1 MRSVLLLQR
10 EELNMLNLTAHV
22 WGHDAPKEKP
32 HGAQYTEGP
41 ANNSTAILP
50 PADGT
55 TKQFKT
61 LAARFALAGHVLVES
76 NPAHGPV
83 SYYATRWGMA
93 KMLPDL
99 DAAEAFLIQ
108 IGGAA

>member
-1 MRSVLLLQR
+1 MENQ
-10 EELNMLNLTAHV
+10 MYGAMPAWTA
-22 WGHDAPKEKP
+22 AS
-32 HGAQYTEGP
+32 QI
-41 ANNSTAILP
+41 ST
-50 PADGT
+50 DST
-55 TKQFKT
+55 SKHFKT

-93 KMLPDL
+93 KLLPDL

-108 IGGAA
+108 IGGAV

>member
-1 MRSVLLLQR
+1 
-10 EELNMLNLTAHV
+10 MLNLTAHV
-22 WGHDAPKEKP
+22 WGHDAPKKNP
-32 HGAQYTEGP
+32 YGAQRTEGP
-41 ANNSTAILP
+41 PNNSIAMLP
-50 PADGT
+50 PADST

-108 IGGAA
+108 IGGAQ

>member
-1 MRSVLLLQR
+1 MI
-10 EELNMLNLTAHV
+10 NLTAYAR
-22 WGHDAPKEKP
+22 GHAAPEKMP
-32 HGAQYTEGP
+32 HGADQRTEGP

-61 LAARFALAGHVLVES
+61 LAARFAMAGHVLVQS

>member
-1 MRSVLLLQR
+1 MENQ
-10 EELNMLNLTAHV
+10 M
-22 WGHDAPKEKP
+22 
-32 HGAQYTEGP
+32 HGAMPGTATSQISTIPTDKQY
-41 ANNSTAILP
+41 A
-50 PADGT
+50 
-55 TKQFKT
+55 T
-61 LAARFALAGHVLVES
+61 LIARFAMAGHVLVQS

-108 IGGAA
+108 IGGVA

>member
-1 MRSVLLLQR
+1 MPVGLALV
-10 EELNMLNLTAHV
+10 TP
-22 WGHDAPKEKP
+22 APDHKIF
-32 HGAQYTEGP
+32 A
-41 ANNSTAILP
+41 
-50 PADGT
+50 
-55 TKQFKT
+55 T
-61 LAARFALAGHVLVES
+61 LAARFAMVGHVLVQS

-93 KMLPDL
+93 KMLPNL